1 MIAKLTGVVWLLVR
15 QLVNQLPGNVFCLL
29 TASLGGRCLQ
39 EDYFTDEQTA
49 VQGLLSWDH
58 RVMAYRCHSLTAMPM
73 SSTAVAFYIYLQL
86 WDGMD
91 EPRGGGAGLSYE
103 PPSKNQSF

>member
-1 MIAKLTGVVWLLVR
+1 MLAELTGVVWLLVR
-15 QLVNQLPGNVFCLL
+15 QLVNQLPGSVFCLL
-29 TASLGGRCLQ
+29 TASLGGRYLQ

-49 VQGLLSWDH
+49 AAQGLLSWDY

-86 WDGMD
+86 WDGMG
-91 EPRGGGAGLSYE
+91 EPQWGCW
-103 PPSKNQSF
+103 P